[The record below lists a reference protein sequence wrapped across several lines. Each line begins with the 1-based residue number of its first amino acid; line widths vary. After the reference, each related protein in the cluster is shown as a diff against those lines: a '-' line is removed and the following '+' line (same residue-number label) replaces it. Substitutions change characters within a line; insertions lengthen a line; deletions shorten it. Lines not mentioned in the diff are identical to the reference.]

1 MSKLSVVLPA
11 YNEELMVGKTCKVLK
26 EELEKAGI
34 GWENL
39 SGAGGSSYR
48 SEDSL

>member
-11 YNEELMVGKTCKVLK
+11 YNEELMVG
-26 EELEKAGI
+26 
-34 GWENL
+34 ENL
-39 SGAGGSSYR
+39 SGAGGSSYK

>member
-11 YNEELMVGKTCKVLK
+11 YND
-26 EELEKAGI
+26 

-39 SGAGGSSYR
+39 SGAGGSSYK

>member
-11 YNEELMVGKTCKVLK
+11 YNEELD
-26 EELEKAGI
+26 

>member
-11 YNEELMVGKTCKVLK
+11 YNE
-26 EELEKAGI
+26 AD

-39 SGAGGSSYR
+39 SGAGGSSYK